1 MLKFNI
7 RTLLWTTSVSFVV
20 AVSVITGIN
29 AYMSS
34 QVQSRKGVEER
45 LTIASHQFKDLRY
58 HVVQIQQFLTD
69 VSATHDRD
77 GFTGAKENLDTARKE
92 LDALFELAP
101 EFRDTIKQISG
112 DITLLQQTGE
122 EMANAYI
129 ESGIEAGNAIMKR
142 PQTGFDDRSNALSKQ
157 LDHLSDDLLA
167 QLALSRQE
175 LQTITDRGSF
185 LSIAFSL
192 LVLVIGVSGYLIM
205 YRRILPPLDRLKSSL
220 SELVSGDGD
229 LTRRLPIKNTDEL
242 GTIVAQ
248 FNAFIHLLHDLVRR
262 VAESSQPLNQTSH
275 DMEAASEKAKD
286 GALRQEQETHKVASA
301 ITEMTAAVSEV
312 ARNAAVTMEETKIAN
327 KKAHDGR
334 AVVEIAMDSINE
346 LAKEV
351 SGSAEVIGRLETYS
365 NDIDKILVTIKGI
378 AEQTN
383 LLALNAAIEAAR
395 AGEQG
400 RGFAVVADEVRSLAS
415 RTHESTTE
423 IQQMVEHLQKTAREA
438 VAVMT
443 RSQEK
448 AKQGVDRASQAGDA
462 LAEITQSVTTIADMS
477 AQIATSSE
485 EQSAVAE
492 EVHRNIIAI
501 NDIASVS
508 VKSAS
513 ESADSA
519 KSLAALSEELSNVVK
534 QFRV

>member
-1 MLKFNI
+1 
-7 RTLLWTTSVSFVV
+7 VSFVV
-20 AVSVITGIN
+20 SVSVITGIN
-29 AYMSS
+29 AYLSNQIQSS
-34 QVQSRKGVEER
+34 KALEER
-45 LTIASHQFKDLRY
+45 LTVASNQFKDLRY

-69 VSATHDRD
+69 VSATHERD
-77 GFTGAKENLDTARKE
+77 GFADAKENWNAARKE
-92 LDALFELAP
+92 LAALLELTP
-101 EFRDTIKQISG
+101 EFSDTIKQISN
-112 DITLLQQTGE
+112 DVEILEQTGE

-142 PQTGFDDRSNALSKQ
+142 PQTGFDDRSDALSKQ

-167 QLALSRQE
+167 RLSLSRQE
-175 LQTITDRGSF
+175 LETITDRGSF
-185 LSIAFSL
+185 LSIVFSI
-192 LVLVIGVSGYLIM
+192 LVLIIGLSGYFIM

-242 GTIVAQ
+242 GKIVEQ
-248 FNAFIHLLHDLVRR
+248 FNAFIHVLHGLVRS
-262 VAESSQPLNQTSH
+262 VAQSSTPLSQTSQ
-275 DMEAASEKAKD
+275 DMKEASEKAKH
-286 GALRQEQETHKVASA
+286 GALQQEQETHKVSSA
-301 ITEMTAAVSEV
+301 ITEMTAAVTEV

-351 SGSAEVIGRLETYS
+351 SGSAEVIGRLESYS

-448 AKQGVDRASQAGDA
+448 AKQGVERASQAGNA

-492 EVHRNIIAI
+492 EIHRNIVAI

-513 ESADSA
+513 ESADAA
-519 KSLAALSEELSNVVK
+519 KSLATLSEDLSKIVK